1 MLSFDVFPVELS
13 AASLRQMAV
22 STGLGQ
28 IGAQIESV
36 AASAA
41 GAACGPAAP
50 AAISEWGA
58 SWAYAVGRVG
68 DSVGGF
74 AANLGAAG
82 PAYEATEAGLMRS
95 GSG

>member
-1 MLSFDVFPVELS
+1 MLSFDVFPAELS

-22 STGLGQ
+22 STGLGE
-28 IGAQIESV
+28 IGGQIESV

-41 GAACGPAAP
+41 GAASGPAAP
-50 AAISEWGA
+50 AAIAEWGQ

-68 DSVGGF
+68 DSVGGY

-82 PAYEATEAGLMRS
+82 PAYVRTEAGLMQA
-95 GSG
+95 GG